1 MGSRLASL
9 GAGIAA
15 GILFLCRYALGF
27 GYWAGAQADAFA
39 SLPLTAA
46 GLTMLAAEH
55 RRSWPLAALCGVLI
69 GLAIVIKFTL
79 GIFFLLPM
87 IALAVSR
94 DERVTDRGRRAAAY
108 LLGGLGVV
116 AVAIFPVWRGHA
128 LKDMLE
134 IMFSWDLHYAA
145 LGTSGLGIIIAQ
157 TWGFWWGHA
166 YAIVELIGLLALVG
180 LTDLALRRDA
190 GRFRWL
196 APAWLALMLIQV
208 HVQAKY
214 FNYQWLPA
222 VPPLGLLAGIG
233 VAALWRLL
241 RERTGSVGTAGWLAA
256 PGMVVLLA
264 ALAAGYKAQFG
275 NEIAF
280 ATGRMSATTFA
291 GYFKA
296 GQDFSLSADL
306 QVAAF
311 LKRNTAPDASV
322 FIWGFEPI
330 IYFLAERPPAS
341 RFISQQPLITPWSP
355 LEWRD
360 ELLRELAQ
368 RRPQYILVVHN
379 DAIPWATSRHVDSAR
394 ELAHF
399 PALADLLRREYR
411 LKVVIEDFDIWQ
423 RLRSS

>member
-1 MGSRLASL
+1 
-9 GAGIAA
+9 
-15 GILFLCRYALGF
+15 
-27 GYWAGAQADAFA
+27 
-39 SLPLTAA
+39 
-46 GLTMLAAEH
+46 
-55 RRSWPLAALCGVLI
+55 
-69 GLAIVIKFTL
+69 
-79 GIFFLLPM
+79 
-87 IALAVSR
+87 
-94 DERVTDRGRRAAAY
+94 
-108 LLGGLGVV
+108 
-116 AVAIFPVWRGHA
+116 
-128 LKDMLE
+128 MLE

-399 PALADLLRREYR
+399 PAFADLLRREYR